1 MNVYDIGSYAISRFQ
16 GFVQH
21 RLKNAESITK
31 EELEKLFT
39 EFEQRLKRRNAL
51 HKEKKSSKRQKTE
64 HPEEQL
70 CHSVQKKMAL

>member
-16 GFVQH
+16 GFVKY

-31 EELEKLFT
+31 QELDNLFI
-39 EFEQRLKRRNAL
+39 EFEQRLKKRNAL
-51 HKEKKSSKRQKTE
+51 HKEKMSNKRQKTE
-64 HPEEQL
+64 NSEEQL